1 MKFEPYVDLVD
12 QAFAQ
17 SNENAINNKDP
28 HSQIEIDET
37 PGGEYP
43 NENYSEDTETTK
55 TSAIPNFMSQT
66 LQDYKITEGISC
78 LFSMLT

>member
-1 MKFEPYVDLVD
+1 MKFEPYADLVD

-43 NENYSEDTETTK
+43 NENYSEDTNNQ
-55 TSAIPNFMSQT
+55 NFCNSQLYVT
-66 LQDYKITEGISC
+66 NITR
-78 LFSMLT
+78 L

>member
-17 SNENAINNKDP
+17 SNENAINNKDS
-28 HSQIEIDET
+28 HSQIEIDER
-37 PGGEYP
+37 PAGEYP

-66 LQDYKITEGISC
+66 LRDYEITEGISY